1 MKRSGAPPGGV
12 HTDGGAPTRAPRWA
26 EPEDVSAAP
35 DDAVL
40 TAAQVAQ
47 WRTQRYLVLDGLY
60 PSQLVEDTVRC
71 HTKQFPTPTPE
82 HTAAEL
88 AVGAGGGFGGI
99 GTGREFPFD
108 AEHDVYNMLTLHP
121 RALKVCEQ
129 LLGTSDL
136 RVTRSNYGAKYGA
149 LGLEKPR
156 TAPNQNGWD
165 GSVTGDQGM
174 HWDYGNNTMLVPS
187 DERPDCVAG
196 ICCKHM
202 STQCLSRR

>member
-1 MKRSGAPPGGV
+1 V

-71 HTKQFPTPTPE
+71 HTEQFPTPTPE

-121 RALKVCEQ
+121 RALKMCEQ

-196 ICCKHM
+196 ICCKHT